1 MTEQERFARAL
12 QKLLRYAYEQDI
24 EVLMYQLYRTAAQQ
38 RLLYDAKKSKADG
51 TLKKSMHQ
59 LGRAADIAVMRAGA
73 VIWENC
79 EEYHKL
85 AGFWKN
91 IGGTWGGDWRNFED
105 IYHFEM

>member
-12 QKLLRYAYEQDI
+12 QKLLRYAYEQDVEI
-24 EVLMYQLYRTAAQQ
+24 LMYQLYRTAAQQ

-59 LGRAADIAVMRAGA
+59 LGRAADLAVMKAGN

-85 AGFWKN
+85 AGFWKS
-91 IGGTWGGDWRNFED
+91 IGGTWGGDWKSFED